1 MTDQEL
7 KDLVASLAVSQ
18 AETSRLI
25 KEMSKETDK
34 QIKETNEQLK
44 KTDEQLKKTDEQLKR
59 TDEQLKR
66 TDEKVNRIAS
76 LVGNLA
82 NNQGDVAEEYFVN
95 SLEESLRVGEINFDF
110 LVPNFK
116 AKRGR
121 NILAEYDILL
131 VNGESVAIVEVKY
144 KAHLNDLDKLPKKI
158 EQLKRLPQYK
168 GYKVYAG
175 IATFFATDELIAKA
189 KELGFFIL
197 QRRGEVIVTHSK
209 NLKAS

>member
-7 KDLVASLAVSQ
+7 KDLVASLAVAQ
-18 AETSRLI
+18 A
-25 KEMSKETDK
+25 ETDK
-34 QIKETNEQLK
+34 QIKETSEQLK
-44 KTDEQLKKTDEQLKR
+44 KTDEQLKKTDEQLKK
-59 TDEQLKR
+59 TDEQLKKTDEQLKK

-95 SLEESLRVGEINFDF
+95 SLEESMRVGEIDFDF

-144 KAHLNDLDKLPKKI
+144 KAHVNDLNKLPKKI

-168 GYKVYAG
+168 NYKVYAG
-175 IATFFATDELIAKA
+175 IATFFATDELIEKA
-189 KELGFFIL
+189 KELGYFIL
-197 QRRGEVIVTHSK
+197 QRRGDVIVTHSE

>member
-7 KDLVASLAVSQ
+7 RDLVASLAVAQ
-18 AETSRLI
+18 AETDKQL
-25 KEMSKETDK
+25 KETDK
-34 QIKETNEQLK
+34 QLKETDKQLK
-44 KTDEQLKKTDEQLKR
+44 ETDRQLKE

-66 TDEKVNRIAS
+66 TDEKINRIAS

-95 SLEESLRVGEINFDF
+95 SLEESLRIGEIDFDF
-110 LVPNFK
+110 LIPNFK

-121 NILAEYDILL
+121 NVLAEYDILL
-131 VNGESVAIVEVKY
+131 VNGKSVAIVEVKY
-144 KAHLNDLDKLPKKI
+144 KAHINDLDKLPKKI
-158 EQLKRLPQYK
+158 EQLKRLPQYE

-175 IATFFATDELIAKA
+175 IATFYATDELIERA
-189 KELGFFIL
+189 KELGYFIF
-197 QRRGEVIVTHSK
+197 QRRGDVIVTHTR